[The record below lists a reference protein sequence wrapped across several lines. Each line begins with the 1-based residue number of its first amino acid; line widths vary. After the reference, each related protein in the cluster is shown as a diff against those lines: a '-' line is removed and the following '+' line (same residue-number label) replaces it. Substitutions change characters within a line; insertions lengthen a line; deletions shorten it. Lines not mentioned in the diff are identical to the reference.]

1 MGIQSTGIGSNLDV
15 NSLITKLMAVE
26 SQPLTAL
33 ATKEASYQAKLSA
46 YGTLNSALSAFQNSL
61 SSLSS
66 ASTFQSFSATSSDT
80 SIISATSTSV
90 AVAGSYN
97 LNVTKLAQAQSISTV
112 GQVSSTAT
120 IGTGSST
127 VTFQFG
133 TISGGSLSAGVYTGA
148 NFTQDA
154 TQATGTVTIDSS
166 NNSLQ
171 GIRDAINKANIG
183 VSASIVGDGTAAPY
197 HLVLTSAK
205 TGATSSLKVSV
216 TGDATLGTLLNY
228 DVQSTGPNPQ
238 GTQNLTEATT
248 AQSAALTINGIAVS
262 STTNSV
268 SNAIG
273 GVALNL
279 NKVGT
284 ATLTLAANTSAVQS
298 GVSGFVKAYNDLN
311 SSIAGL
317 TAYNATSKKGGLLLG
332 DASTQSVQNQVRR
345 TLTAAVNGLG
355 GDLTTLSSIGVSVQ
369 KDGSLSVDST
379 KLQTALSSKF
389 SDVGGLF
396 ASMGRANDSL
406 VSVASS
412 NTNTQA
418 GAYALNIDSLATQG
432 KLTGNQDLN
441 AANTVIDPGT
451 TINVT
456 LDGTS
461 ATVSLLAGSYNA
473 TQLAALVQSSING
486 ATAFTASGSSV
497 SASIDGSGF
506 LVLQSS
512 RYGSTSNATIASGT
526 GTPAATLAGT
536 SLTGTAGAN
545 VVGSIGGNSALGD
558 GQFLVGGAGTPVEG
572 LKVLISGG
580 TTGARGTINFSVG
593 YASQLS
599 KLITSFQGTGGS
611 LVGSTSNLDRS
622 IKDIAKQK
630 EILNNRLFDIE
641 ARYRKQFIAL
651 DSTLS
656 SLTNTSTFLT
666 QQLSALTGTKSY

>member
-33 ATKEASYQAKLSA
+33 AKKEASYQAKLSA
-46 YGTLNSALSAFQNSL
+46 YGTLNGALAAFQSSL

-97 LNVTKLAQAQSISTV
+97 LNVTKLAQAQSISTL

-148 NFTQDA
+148 SFAQDA

-171 GIRDAINKANIG
+171 GIRDSINKANIG

-216 TGDATLGTLLNY
+216 TGDATLGALLNY
-228 DVQSTGPNPQ
+228 DAQ

-273 GVALNL
+273 GVALNI

-355 GDLTTLSSIGVSVQ
+355 GDLTTLSSIGVSFQ

-379 KLQTALSSKF
+379 KLQTALSTKF

-418 GAYALNIDSLATQG
+418 GAYALNVDSLATQG

-441 AANTVIDPGT
+441 AANTIIDPAT

-461 ATVSLLAGSYNA
+461 AAVSLLAGSYNA

-486 ATAFTASGSSV
+486 TAAFTASGSSV
-497 SASIDGSGF
+497 SANIDGSGF

-512 RYGSTSNATIASGT
+512 RYGSTSNVTIASGT
-526 GTPAATLAGT
+526 GTLAANLAGT

-545 VVGSIGGNSALGD
+545 VIGSIGGNSALGD
-558 GQFLVGGAGTPVEG
+558 GQFLVGGTGTPVEG
-572 LKVLISGG
+572 LKVLVSGG

-611 LVGSTSNLDRS
+611 LVGSTNNIDRS

>member
-15 NSLITKLMAVE
+15 NGLITKLMAVE
-26 SQPLTAL
+26 SQPLTTL
-33 ATKEASYQAKLSA
+33 AKKEASYQAKLSA
-46 YGTLNSALSAFQNSL
+46 YGTLNGALGAFQSAL

-80 SIISATSTSV
+80 SIVSATSSSV
-90 AVAGSYN
+90 AVAGTYN
-97 LNVTKLAQAQSISTV
+97 LNVTKLAQAQSISSV
-112 GQVSSTAT
+112 GQVSSTAP

-148 NFTQDA
+148 SFAQDA

-171 GIRDAINKANIG
+171 GIRDAINTANIG

-205 TGATSSLKVSV
+205 TGVTSSLKVSV
-216 TGDATLGTLLNY
+216 TGDATLGSLLNY
-228 DVQSTGPNPQ
+228 DAQ

-279 NKVGT
+279 NKIGT
-284 ATLTLAANTSAVQS
+284 ATLTLAANTAAVQS

-311 SSIAGL
+311 SSLAGL
-317 TAYNATSKKGGLLLG
+317 MAYNPTSKKGGLLLG
-332 DASTQSVQNQVRR
+332 DASTQNVQNQVRR
-345 TLTAAVNGLG
+345 TLATAVNGLG
-355 GDLTTLSSIGVSVQ
+355 GDLTTLSSIGVSFQ

-379 KLQTALSSKF
+379 KLQAALSSKF
-389 SDVGGLF
+389 SEVGGLF
-396 ASMGRANDSL
+396 ASLGKASDSL

-412 NTNTQA
+412 SSNTQA

-432 KLTGNQDLN
+432 KLTGDVDLN
-441 AANTVIDPGT
+441 LGNTVIDPDT

-461 ATVSLLAGSYNA
+461 AAVSLLAGSYNA
-473 TQLAALVQSSING
+473 TQLAALVQSSISG
-486 ATAFTASGSSV
+486 TTAFSALGSAV

-512 RYGSTSNATIASGT
+512 RYGATSNVTIASGT

-545 VVGSIGGNSALGD
+545 VVGSIGGHSALGD
-558 GQFLVGGAGTPVEG
+558 GQFLVGGTGTPVDG
-572 LKVLISGG
+572 LKLLISGG
-580 TTGARGTINFSVG
+580 ATGARGTINFSVG

-630 EILNNRLFDIE
+630 EILNSRLFDVE

-656 SLTNTSTFLT
+656 KLTNTSAFLT